1 MSSDQKNPK
10 NVVVIGA
17 GPAGLS
23 CAVDLVDGGAK
34 VTVVE
39 ASPYVGGLA
48 RSFELWNQIV
58 DVGPHRFFSNDAR
71 INNHWRRFLDNK
83 YSMVDRLTRIYYRN
97 RFFYYPLK
105 ATNVFSNLSLWD
117 LGTSMLSYL
126 AQKFKAKGEPKTFED
141 WVVSRFGRKLFSI
154 FFKTYTEKVWGIPC
168 AKLDAD
174 WAAQRIKKLS
184 FWEAVKSA
192 FIGNV
197 GNKHKTLVDQF
208 AYPDEGAGRVYER
221 MADYLRSKSVP
232 VMLSTPVAKVLQDQT
247 GRVNGVQL
255 TNGQTLPADVVV
267 SSMPLTNM
275 VKGLQNVPQDVQEA
289 CDWLYYRNTIL
300 VYLNVE
306 SADLFPDQWIYV
318 HSPEVQHGRITNFRN
333 WSPSLYR
340 DQKTS
345 IICLEFW
352 CFDRDPIWK
361 MGDAELGKLA
371 EAELRLIRLIP
382 AETKVSA
389 SAVLKVPR
397 SYPVYE
403 TGYALPLQKV
413 QDYVDSV
420 PGLLAIGRYGAFKY
434 NNQDHSILMG
444 LLAAE
449 QILTGR
455 NKGLWAV
462 NSDDEYQEGAKI
474 QDVSIR
480 QDAQLS

>member
-1 MSSDQKNPK
+1 MLLPAIPINKINMSSDQKNPK

-126 AQKFKAKGEPKTFED
+126 AQKFKGKGEPKTFED

-192 FIGNV
+192 F
-197 GNKHKTLVDQF
+197 
-208 AYPDEGAGRVYER
+208 
-221 MADYLRSKSVP
+221 
-232 VMLSTPVAKVLQDQT
+232 
-247 GRVNGVQL
+247 
-255 TNGQTLPADVVV
+255 
-267 SSMPLTNM
+267 
-275 VKGLQNVPQDVQEA
+275 
-289 CDWLYYRNTIL
+289 C
-300 VYLNVE
+300 
-306 SADLFPDQWIYV
+306 
-318 HSPEVQHGRITNFRN
+318 
-333 WSPSLYR
+333 
-340 DQKTS
+340 
-345 IICLEFW
+345 
-352 CFDRDPIWK
+352 
-361 MGDAELGKLA
+361 
-371 EAELRLIRLIP
+371 
-382 AETKVSA
+382 
-389 SAVLKVPR
+389 
-397 SYPVYE
+397 
-403 TGYALPLQKV
+403 
-413 QDYVDSV
+413 
-420 PGLLAIGRYGAFKY
+420 
-434 NNQDHSILMG
+434 
-444 LLAAE
+444 
-449 QILTGR
+449 
-455 NKGLWAV
+455 
-462 NSDDEYQEGAKI
+462 
-474 QDVSIR
+474 R
-480 QDAQLS
+480 QCRQ